1 MVAPTTATP
10 ATTVVRFSSSETKAT
25 MSSMCAAAS
34 RLERPA
40 PPTARARWPER
51 TDGSIWKPCHAPRVQ
66 IFYRRSLPACL
77 RTNQALPRKTRI
89 YEFFGRFELLTPSPT
104 S

>member
-40 PPTARARWPER
+40 PPTARPGGRREQTDRFGSRAMRSGSRSFIDGVCRHAFEQTKRCRAKPEFM
-51 TDGSIWKPCHAPRVQ
+51 S
-66 IFYRRSLPACL
+66 
-77 RTNQALPRKTRI
+77 
-89 YEFFGRFELLTPSPT
+89 FFGRFELLTPSPT